1 MHGTLC
7 SDRVHRVNDTLKN
20 SGAVLTI
27 GARDELRLRV
37 LRALE
42 DNPKLSQ
49 RQLATELGV
58 SLGGVNYAI
67 KTLVASGFLKVKD
80 FSRSDNK
87 PAYLYIL
94 TPSGIAEKIQVAAA
108 LLSRRLEEYEELKRE
123 IDDLKYEIQL
133 SEGAKR

>member
-1 MHGTLC
+1 M
-7 SDRVHRVNDTLKN
+7 
-20 SGAVLTI
+20 
-27 GARDELRLRV
+27 